1 MTVAQSVFLLLQ
13 ALVSGVLALFAG
25 VVVGFVI
32 LRQTGFVPPR
42 VEFGPVVLA
51 GDWPPFVFAIV
62 LCLVAVVS
70 SVRSYRRKV
79 LAKSQDLHR
88 EPSQAAK

>member
-13 ALVSGVLALFAG
+13 AVVSGVLALIAG

-32 LRQTGFVPPR
+32 LRKTGFVSPR
-42 VEFGPVVLA
+42 VEFGPFVLA

-70 SVRSYRRKV
+70 SVRSYRRKA
-79 LAKSQDLHR
+79 LAKSQELHR